1 MPRNAKTSEKMREN
15 RSEAIRKAALKL
27 FAQGGLSGSRLR
39 DIAEEAGMALGLIYH
54 YYSSKEA
61 VYQDLVL
68 DALNKMNQGADAL
81 LASEGSATEKLKYT
95 VSKILKDILES
106 DDFVQTCKLIAGS
119 DFSTGMSEDIRDLI
133 AKKRERPYEVVAI
146 LMEKGQQEGTVLQ
159 GDPYLLSVLFWTSLN
174 GLAIYRASRKGPI
187 ALPSAEDIERLFIRQ
202 NCEADQRRD

>member
-1 MPRNAKTSEKMREN
+1 MPRNAKTSEKMREI

-81 LASEGSATEKLKYT
+81 LAAEGSATEKLKYT

-146 LMEKGQQEGTVLQ
+146 LMEKGQQEGTVLP

-187 ALPSAEDIERLFIRQ
+187 ALPSTEDIERLFIRQ